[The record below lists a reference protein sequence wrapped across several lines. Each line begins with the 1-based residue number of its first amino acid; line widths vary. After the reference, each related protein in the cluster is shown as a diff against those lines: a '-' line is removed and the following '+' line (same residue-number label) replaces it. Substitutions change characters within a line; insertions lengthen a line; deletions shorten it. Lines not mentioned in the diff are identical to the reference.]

1 MNQEQ
6 ISKLE
11 KSIQN
16 MKDKS
21 SRIYFLVQDT
31 KGNARASVRYI
42 YQMAMALKNNGFN
55 SIMLHEKPEYFGV

>member
-31 KGNARASVRYI
+31 KGNAIASVRYI
-42 YQMAMALKNNGFN
+42 YKMANAQQW
-55 SIMLHEKPEYFGV
+55 V